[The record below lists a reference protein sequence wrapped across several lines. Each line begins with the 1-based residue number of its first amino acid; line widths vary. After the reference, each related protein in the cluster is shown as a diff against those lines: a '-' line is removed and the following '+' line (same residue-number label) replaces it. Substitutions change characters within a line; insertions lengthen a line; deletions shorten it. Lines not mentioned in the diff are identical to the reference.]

1 MSIDFNVTAP
11 WSGICDV
18 TVDGQAMVKIPK
30 FYVKYGLGPSGSKR
44 EGKPIRWVSDHEK
57 EGFHVHPAFL
67 KDGVEIPYFL
77 IGKYEA
83 YNEGSGKAGSAVG
96 KSPWVNVTTAAAI
109 SACAARNTGTGDQA
123 GWHLQTIYEVAAR
136 QILML
141 LEYGTPDM
149 QTKIGNGNVSS
160 SGAVA
165 TGGTNAKWRG
175 ICEAWGNVWEQ
186 VDGCKGNGTTL
197 QVFDNKGNRTYVD
210 TGLIPP
216 ASGYPKDTYTN
227 TGANY
232 DLSDLFIPST
242 VDATASNG
250 SFSDYFWG
258 PVSGFACYYGG
269 SWDYGTRCGA
279 FCLHFFAALS
289 YADSRLCFR
298 LAKYPTVS

>member
-1 MSIDFNVTAP
+1 MSINFSTKMP
-11 WSGICDV
+11 WSGITDV
-18 TVDGQAMVKIPK
+18 TIDGQAMVKIPK
-30 FYVKYGLGPSGSKR
+30 FYVRCYTPTSGAYSGKLCR
-44 EGKPIRWVSDHEK
+44 EISDVQSD
-57 EGFHVHPAFL
+57 GFHVHPAFL

-83 YNEGSGKAGSAVG
+83 YNAGSSKAGSAVG
-96 KSPWVNVTTAAAI
+96 QSPWVNVTTAAAI

-269 SWDYGTRCGA
+269 AWECGTQYGA
-279 FCLHFFAALS
+279 FCLAFHRALS
-289 YADSRLCFR
+289 YADSSLGFR